1 MSKTIKELA
10 DELGV
15 SKQTIQYHYQRLLAK
30 DRQKDS
36 RGFNVITPRAERE
49 IRGRVAKSFSQ
60 NRQRSSKEPTKNR
73 QRDVGNQGLISLRAE
88 QDERVDVAKSIP
100 TKNHQRTDKEVAK
113 NQQRTDKE
121 KSSENAYLIEQIED
135 LKRQRDQL
143 FASKEKE
150 LASKDRQI
158 ENLGKLLDQ
167 AQQLQLIAE
176 QKIENQKKELV
187 TMKERKKGFWYKL
200 FH

>member
-10 DELGV
+10 DELDV

-36 RGFNVITPRAERE
+36 RGFNIINPKADRE
-49 IRGRVAKSFSQ
+49 IRGRIAKSFSK
-60 NRQRSSKEPTKNR
+60 NRQRSSKEPTK
-73 QRDVGNQGLISLRAE
+73 
-88 QDERVDVAKSIP
+88 
-100 TKNHQRTDKEVAK
+100 T
-113 NQQRTDKE
+113 QQKGSKE
-121 KSSENAYLIEQIED
+121 KISENAHLIEQIED
-135 LKRQRDQL
+135 LKQQRDQI
-143 FASKEKE
+143 FDSKEKE

-176 QKIENQKKELV
+176 QKIENQKKELL
-187 TMKERKKGFWYKL
+187 TMSTHKKGFWYKL

>member
-36 RGFNVITPRAERE
+36 RGFNVIKPRAERE
-49 IRGRVAKSFSQ
+49 IRSKVAKSFLK
-60 NRQRSSKEPTKNR
+60 NRQRSSKEPTNNR
-73 QRDVGNQGLISLRAE
+73 QRNVENQYPFIPTAD
-88 QDERVDVAKSIP
+88 QDKEVEVAKRIP
-100 TKNHQRTDKEVAK
+100 TKNHQKTDKEVA
-113 NQQRTDKE
+113 NNRQRSSKE
-121 KSSENAYLIEQIED
+121 KTSGNAYLIEQIED
-135 LKRQRDQL
+135 LKRQRDKL

-158 ENLGKLLDQ
+158 ENLVKLLDQ

-187 TMKERKKGFWYKL
+187 TVKAKKEGFWYKI

>member
-30 DRQKDS
+30 NRQKDS
-36 RGFNVITPRAERE
+36 RGFNVINPRAEKE
-49 IRGRVAKSFSQ
+49 IRGKVAKTLST
-60 NRQRSSKEPTKNR
+60 NNHQRNSKEVSKNR
-73 QRDVGNQGLISLRAE
+73 QRGS
-88 QDERVDVAKSIP
+88 K
-100 TKNHQRTDKEVAK
+100 DK
-113 NQQRTDKE
+113 TF
-121 KSSENAYLIEQIED
+121 ENAYLIEQIED
-135 LKRQRDQL
+135 LKQQRDQL

-150 LASKDRQI
+150 LASKDQQI

-176 QKIENQKKELV
+176 QKIENQQRKLTEFTYQKKNLW
-187 TMKERKKGFWYKL
+187 TRI
-200 FH
+200 FHR

>member
-30 DRQKDS
+30 DRQRDS
-36 RGFNVITPRAERE
+36 RGFNVVNPRAEKE
-49 IRGRVAKSFSQ
+49 IRGKVAKSLPPKNHQ
-60 NRQRSSKEPTKNR
+60 KTDKEVAKNRQRSSKE
-73 QRDVGNQGLISLRAE
+73 
-88 QDERVDVAKSIP
+88 
-100 TKNHQRTDKEVAK
+100 
-113 NQQRTDKE
+113 
-121 KSSENAYLIEQIED
+121 KSSENDHLIEQIED

-143 FASKEKE
+143 FDTKEKE

-158 ENLGKLLDQ
+158 ENLGRLLDQ

-176 QKIENQKKELV
+176 QKIESQKKELL
-187 TMKERKKGFWYKL
+187 TIKKQNKGFWSNL
-200 FH
+200 FHQ

>member
-15 SKQTIQYHYQRLLAK
+15 SKQTIQYHYQRLSAK

-36 RGFNVITPRAERE
+36 RGFNVVTLRSERE
-49 IRGRVAKSFSQ
+49 IRDKVAKSLPP
-60 NRQRSSKEPTKNR
+60 NNR
-73 QRDVGNQGLISLRAE
+73 QRD
-88 QDERVDVAKSIP
+88 
-100 TKNHQRTDKEVAK
+100 DKDAAK
-113 NQQRTDKE
+113 NQQKGSKE
-121 KSSENAYLIEQIED
+121 KKPDNAYLMEQIED
-135 LKRQRDQL
+135 LKRQRDKL

-158 ENLGKLLDQ
+158 EKLSKLLDQ
-167 AQQLQLIAE
+167 SQQLQLISE
-176 QKIENQKKELV
+176 KKLVENKEINKTSKKN
-187 TMKERKKGFWYKL
+187 MKEKPLKKNKSIWSKI